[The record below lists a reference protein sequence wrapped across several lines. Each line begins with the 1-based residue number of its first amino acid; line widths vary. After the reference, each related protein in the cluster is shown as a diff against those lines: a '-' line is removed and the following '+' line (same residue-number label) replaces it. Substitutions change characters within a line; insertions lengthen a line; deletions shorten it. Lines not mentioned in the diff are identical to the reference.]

1 MDQDN
6 VVAKRRITQPEGIVL
21 LLTQVL
27 LQTTNFLLYSV
38 NNGSER
44 LSPNLRE
51 VIGPFCIT

>member
-1 MDQDN
+1 MDQDDA
-6 VVAKRRITQPEGIVL
+6 VTKRKITQPEGIVL

-44 LSPNLRE
+44 LSPNLHK
-51 VIGPFCIT
+51 VIGPACIT